1 MEYIIILLFLVSYLF
16 DPICFFK
23 IANIKPIRTRS
34 LLFVITGFISSFIAE
49 KFLLD
54 AGVLV
59 SNLIYLAL
67 IFLFFWKEIRNPFVL
82 AGAGIVP
89 LIFDLMVD
97 VLNQIFNIA
106 STQILWMEVVVLL
119 FYILVFYF
127 VIKLSDKIRYQ
138 LESKNNKIIVG
149 LLIYFYISIL
159 IILEVKIFIKQSYLT
174 TAIFS
179 LLLIL
184 QLLFVG
190 VAYVFILRMQAQLIN
205 REKQLNKLDK
215 QRQLEEYTKYL
226 EDSEDDLRQFKHD
239 YQNVLNSLKL
249 YAQEGDVQ
257 AVIHKLDKE
266 TNSS

>member
-138 LESKNNKIIVG
+138 RLSR
-149 LLIYFYISIL
+149 
-159 IILEVKIFIKQSYLT
+159 
-174 TAIFS
+174 S
-179 LLLIL
+179 LC
-184 QLLFVG
+184 
-190 VAYVFILRMQAQLIN
+190 
-205 REKQLNKLDK
+205 K
-215 QRQLEEYTKYL
+215 
-226 EDSEDDLRQFKHD
+226 
-239 YQNVLNSLKL
+239 
-249 YAQEGDVQ
+249 
-257 AVIHKLDKE
+257 
-266 TNSS
+266 

>member
-1 MEYIIILLFLVSYLF
+1 
-16 DPICFFK
+16 
-23 IANIKPIRTRS
+23 
-34 LLFVITGFISSFIAE
+34 
-49 KFLLD
+49 
-54 AGVLV
+54 
-59 SNLIYLAL
+59 
-67 IFLFFWKEIRNPFVL
+67 
-82 AGAGIVP
+82 
-89 LIFDLMVD
+89 MVD

-190 VAYVFILRMQAQLIN
+190 VAYVFILDRKST
-205 REKQLNKLDK
+205 R
-215 QRQLEEYTKYL
+215 
-226 EDSEDDLRQFKHD
+226 
-239 YQNVLNSLKL
+239 LNSSHVSISYAVFCLKKRTFTICVCYYYL
-249 YAQEGDVQ
+249 LVM
-257 AVIHKLDKE
+257 
-266 TNSS
+266 

>member
-1 MEYIIILLFLVSYLF
+1 
-16 DPICFFK
+16 
-23 IANIKPIRTRS
+23 
-34 LLFVITGFISSFIAE
+34 
-49 KFLLD
+49 
-54 AGVLV
+54 
-59 SNLIYLAL
+59 
-67 IFLFFWKEIRNPFVL
+67 VL

-184 QLLFVG
+184 
-190 VAYVFILRMQAQLIN
+190 
-205 REKQLNKLDK
+205 
-215 QRQLEEYTKYL
+215 
-226 EDSEDDLRQFKHD
+226 
-239 YQNVLNSLKL
+239 
-249 YAQEGDVQ
+249 
-257 AVIHKLDKE
+257 
-266 TNSS
+266 

>member
-159 IILEVKIFIKQSYLT
+159 IILEVKIFIK
-174 TAIFS
+174 
-179 LLLIL
+179 
-184 QLLFVG
+184 
-190 VAYVFILRMQAQLIN
+190 
-205 REKQLNKLDK
+205 
-215 QRQLEEYTKYL
+215 
-226 EDSEDDLRQFKHD
+226 
-239 YQNVLNSLKL
+239 
-249 YAQEGDVQ
+249 
-257 AVIHKLDKE
+257 
-266 TNSS
+266 

>member
-1 MEYIIILLFLVSYLF
+1 M
-16 DPICFFK
+16 
-23 IANIKPIRTRS
+23 
-34 LLFVITGFISSFIAE
+34 
-49 KFLLD
+49 
-54 AGVLV
+54 
-59 SNLIYLAL
+59 
-67 IFLFFWKEIRNPFVL
+67 L

-184 QLLFVG
+184 
-190 VAYVFILRMQAQLIN
+190 
-205 REKQLNKLDK
+205 
-215 QRQLEEYTKYL
+215 
-226 EDSEDDLRQFKHD
+226 
-239 YQNVLNSLKL
+239 
-249 YAQEGDVQ
+249 
-257 AVIHKLDKE
+257 
-266 TNSS
+266 